1 MARYLSSDAV
11 NSKLALK
18 KLRELLD
25 SETYNAVV
33 ELLAGTTVYFP
44 ANIKFTDLEERNLQ
58 IKDDFFSGQYEV
70 TDLARKYDLS
80 VSRIYKIIQS
90 R

>member
-1 MARYLSSDAV
+1 M

-25 SETYNAVV
+25 HDTYEAVA

-44 ANIKFTDLEERNLQ
+44 ANVKFTDLEERNLQ

-90 R
+90 K

>member
-1 MARYLSSDAV
+1 M

-25 SETYNAVV
+25 QETYEAIL

-44 ANIKFTDLEERNLQ
+44 ANVKFTDLEERNLQ
-58 IKDDFFSGQYEV
+58 IKDDFYSGQYEV
-70 TDLARKYDLS
+70 TDLAKKYDLS
-80 VSRIYKIIQS
+80 ISRIYKIIQA

>member
-1 MARYLSSDAV
+1 M

-25 SETYNAVV
+25 QETYEAVL
-33 ELLAGTTVYFP
+33 ELLAGATVYFP
-44 ANIKFTDLEERNLQ
+44 ANVKFTDLEERNLQ
-58 IKDDFFSGQYEV
+58 IKDDFYSGQYEV
-70 TDLARKYDLS
+70 TDLAKKYDLS
-80 VSRIYKIIQS
+80 ISRIYKIIQS

>member
-1 MARYLSSDAV
+1 M

-25 SETYNAVV
+25 GETYEAVL

-44 ANIKFTDLEERNLQ
+44 SNVKFTDLEERNLR

-70 TDLARKYDLS
+70 TDLAKKYDLS
-80 VSRIYKIIQS
+80 VSRIYKIIQA